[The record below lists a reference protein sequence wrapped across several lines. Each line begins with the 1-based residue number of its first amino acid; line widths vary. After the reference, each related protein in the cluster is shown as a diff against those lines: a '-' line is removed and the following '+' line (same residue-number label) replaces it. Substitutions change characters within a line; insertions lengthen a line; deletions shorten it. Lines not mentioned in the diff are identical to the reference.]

1 MGGGGGRR
9 FFSQIE
15 PYFPLPYCPVV
26 GGWVV
31 SVYARVQWW
40 EPDTGQ
46 QKVQWWRWNTLP
58 IWYIIYLCS
67 SAKFFGGGI
76 NAPAIPKVID
86 FPWYNMNVAT
96 KTWYYAEYFAWYLS
110 RFPLHFVLYRENLYY
125 ILDSVRNAMFT
136 LSILTMTLQLQ

>member
-1 MGGGGGRR
+1 MDQYKGYRVINYLNLT
-9 FFSQIE
+9 FHFHTV
-15 PYFPLPYCPVV
+15 PLLGV
-26 GGWVV
+26 GSV

-46 QKVQWWRWNTLP
+46 QKVQWWRLNTLP